1 LFQKNDLIL
10 LLVVFGSMGVGIG
23 FPECGRIFT
32 PYPLYLMMLILF
44 LSFLE
49 IEFIAILKDMKKT
62 TLILIW
68 LCFLKLIILPAG
80 LFFSLK

>member
-1 LFQKNDLIL
+1 
-10 LLVVFGSMGVGIG
+10 MGVGIG